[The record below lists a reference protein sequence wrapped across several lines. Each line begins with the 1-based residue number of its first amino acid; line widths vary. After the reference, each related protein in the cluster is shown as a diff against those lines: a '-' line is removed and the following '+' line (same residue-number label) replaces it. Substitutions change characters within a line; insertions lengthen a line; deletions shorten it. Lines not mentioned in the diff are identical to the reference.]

1 MECWFQFGFLV
12 VIAVVLEK
20 WKWSF
25 CWVSGDS
32 LNFQLLGIFGGTE
45 NVADRRPGSHVLRSW
60 VPPQVPNRGNNVEP
74 ISDFF
79 RNRTGAL
86 QACSYSDSVGAYAG
100 SAWLLWRHWRGAQGH
115 IAPFP
120 RPPQSPGHSAASSG
134 LLSLLLY
141 LSVSE
146 KLTANSPHGLRK
158 TSGSNTWQF
167 IFNLLFKRQL
177 KIKYVDERKRNWSNS
192 KADNLFSSQYLI

>member
-1 MECWFQFGFLV
+1 MIILLRIWGQSPQIFSYLGYLV
-12 VIAVVLEK
+12 GLRMWLIEGLACMFE
-20 WKWSF
+20 
-25 CWVSGDS
+25 S
-32 LNFQLLGIFGGTE
+32 L
-45 NVADRRPGSHVLRSW
+45 
-60 VPPQVPNRGNNVEP
+60 VPNRGNNVEP

-86 QACSYSDSVGAYAG
+86 QACSYSDRVGARAG
-100 SAWLLWRHWRGAQGH
+100 SAWLLCGHWWGAQGH

-120 RPPQSPGHSAASSG
+120 RPPQSPGHSVASSG

-158 TSGSNTWQF
+158 TSGLNAWQF

-192 KADNLFSSQYLI
+192 KADNVFSSQYLI